1 MNKTIILKVLA
12 KMLAVEA
19 GLLIIPAI
27 VSTLY
32 GEVFTALCF
41 LLTALA
47 VTLLC
52 LPAFFLKKKSDSS
65 IYAKEGLV
73 IVGIAWMAWSV
84 VGAVPLT
91 LCGDIPSFVD
101 ALFETVSGF
110 TTTGATILTDI
121 ESLSKG
127 GLFWRSFTHWIGGMG
142 VLVLVMAII
151 PVSDNSSMH
160 LMRAEVPGPTVGK
173 LVPKGK
179 TTAKILYLIYLA
191 LTLVEVIF
199 LICGGMPLYDSF
211 VHAFG
216 TAGTGGFSVKNMG
229 IAYYDSSYINWV
241 ITVFMIL
248 FGINFNIYFFL
259 IIGKFRDV
267 LKNGELKVYLGIICA
282 AAAAITIKIYPLFG
296 SVGKAV
302 EHAAFQ
308 VASIITTTGYATVD
322 FNLWD
327 SFSKTVLLFLMVTG
341 ACAGS
346 TGGGIKI
353 SRVIIMVKTCSRS
366 IKKLI
371 HPKSV
376 NVIRTNE
383 KIVDMNTMHGVSVY
397 VVMYMLIIMASLLA
411 VSLDGFDT
419 ETNFTAVL
427 SCINNVGPGLGLV
440 GPMGNYSEFS
450 PVVKLVFCFDM
461 LLGRLEIFPLLM
473 LFSPNVWRRKFI

>member
-27 VSTLY
+27 VSTVH
-32 GEVFTALCF
+32 GEVYTALCF

-52 LPAFFLKKKSDSS
+52 LPAFFMKKNSDSS

-73 IVGIAWMAWSV
+73 IVGIAWMMWSL

-91 LCGDIPSFVD
+91 LSGDIPNYVD

-110 TTTGATILTDI
+110 TTTGATVLTDI

-160 LMRAEVPGPTVGK
+160 LIRAEVPGPTVGK

-191 LTLVEVIF
+191 MTVLEVIF
-199 LICGGMPLYDSF
+199 LLCGGMSLYDSL

-216 TAGTGGFSVKNMG
+216 TAGTGGFSVKNAG

-241 ITVFMIL
+241 ITVFMVL
-248 FGINFNIYFFL
+248 FGINFNLYFFL

-267 LKNGELKVYLGIICA
+267 LKNGELKVYLGIIIA
-282 AAAAITIKIYPLFG
+282 ASAAITIKIMPLFDT
-296 SVGKAV
+296 VGKAV
-302 EHAAFQ
+302 EHAVFQ

-322 FNLWD
+322 FNNWD

-353 SRVIIMVKTCSRS
+353 SRIIIMIKTCSRS

-397 VVMYMLIIMASLLA
+397 VVMYMLIIMASLLL
-411 VSLDGFDT
+411 VSLDNFDT

-427 SCINNVGPGLGLV
+427 SCVNNVGPGLGMV

-450 PVVKLVFCFDM
+450 AMTKLVFCFDM
-461 LLGRLEIFPLLM
+461 LLGRLEIFPLFM
-473 LFSPNVWRRKFI
+473 VFSPLLWRRKFV